1 MFNREIYIQRRE
13 ELINKVESGII
24 LMPGNDEV
32 PMNYA
37 SNPYYF
43 RQDSTFLYYFGL
55 DLPGLSGVIDV
66 DENDCILFGDDPGL
80 DDIIWM
86 GPQESLTDQAAE
98 VGIENVSPSR
108 NLENVLNKAIKDDR
122 TVHFLPPYRE
132 EQTAKYASTL
142 HIKGELVLKK
152 ASVNLTKAVIEQR
165 SVKIDEEI
173 KEIEKAHAIAYE
185 MHTTAMRMAK
195 AGIYERDIAGA
206 IEGIALA
213 AGGYVAFPVI
223 LSRHG
228 EILHNHHHS
237 NLLRDGDMVINDSG
251 AENFMHYAS
260 DITRTFP
267 VSGKFTIQQR
277 EIYEIVLKAQKETI
291 NSIKPGEKNKDIHLK
306 AATIITD
313 GLKDL
318 GLMRG
323 DTSEA
328 VKKGA
333 HALFFPHG
341 LGHMMGLD
349 VHDMENLGEDLVGYD
364 KEVKRSD
371 QFGLAYL
378 RLGKKLQ
385 PGYVL
390 TIEPGIY
397 FIPEL
402 IRTWQKEKKFEEYID
417 YGRLGD
423 YIEFGGIRIEDD
435 IVVTEDGHRIIGT
448 ILFPITTTLISRS
461 DGMYS

>member
-1 MFNREIYIQRRE
+1 MFSKEIYIQRRE
-13 ELINKVESGII
+13 ELRKKVKSGII

-37 SNPYYF
+37 ANPYYF

-55 DLPGLSGVIDV
+55 DLPGLTGVIDV
-66 DENDCILFGDDPGL
+66 EENECILFGDDPDL
-80 DDIIWM
+80 DDIVWM
-86 GPQESLTDQAAE
+86 GPQEPLADQAAE
-98 VGIENVSPSR
+98 VGIETVNPSGSLGDILQIAVKNGR
-108 NLENVLNKAIKDDR
+108 K
-122 TVHFLPPYRE
+122 VHFLPPYRE
-132 EQTAKYASTL
+132 EQTAKYISNL
-142 HIKGELVLKK
+142 SIKKELIPKK
-152 ASVNLTKAVIEQR
+152 VSLTLTKAVIEQR

-173 KEIEKAHAIAYE
+173 AEIEKAHTIAYE

-195 AGIYERDIAGA
+195 SGIYERDIAGV

-223 LSRHG
+223 LSRRG
-228 EILHNHHHS
+228 EILHNHNHS
-237 NLLRDGDMVINDSG
+237 NLLRDGDLVINDSG
-251 AENFMHYAS
+251 AENSMHYAS

-267 VSGKFTIQQR
+267 VSGKFTSQQK
-277 EIYEIVLKAQKETI
+277 EVYEIVVKSQNESI
-291 NSIKPGEKNKDIHLK
+291 ESIKPGVKNLDIHLK

-323 DTSEA
+323 DTKEA

-364 KEVKRSD
+364 DEVKRID
-371 QFGLAYL
+371 QFGIAYL
-378 RLGKKLQ
+378 RLGKKLR

-402 IRTWQKEKKFEEYID
+402 IRAWQREKKYEEFID
-417 YGRLGD
+417 YNRIGD

-435 IVVTEDGHRIIGT
+435 IVVTNDGYRIIGKS
-448 ILFPITTTLISRS
+448 IPKSVEEVEEFCLESI
-461 DGMYS
+461 

>member
-1 MFNREIYIQRRE
+1 MFSREIYIQRRE
-13 ELINKVESGII
+13 ELINKVKSGII

-37 SNPYYF
+37 ANPYYF

-66 DENDCILFGDDPGL
+66 DENNCILFGDDPGL

-98 VGIENVSPSR
+98 VGIENVSPSG
-108 NLENVLNKAIKDDR
+108 NLENVLKKAIKDDR

-435 IVVTEDGHRIIGT
+435 IVVTEDGHRIIGK
-448 ILFPITTTLISRS
+448 PIPKSIEEVEEICQESV
-461 DGMYS
+461 

>member
-1 MFNREIYIQRRE
+1 
-13 ELINKVESGII
+13 
-24 LMPGNDEV
+24 
-32 PMNYA
+32 
-37 SNPYYF
+37 
-43 RQDSTFLYYFGL
+43 
-55 DLPGLSGVIDV
+55 
-66 DENDCILFGDDPGL
+66 
-80 DDIIWM
+80 
-86 GPQESLTDQAAE
+86 
-98 VGIENVSPSR
+98 
-108 NLENVLNKAIKDDR
+108 
-122 TVHFLPPYRE
+122 
-132 EQTAKYASTL
+132 
-142 HIKGELVLKK
+142 
-152 ASVNLTKAVIEQR
+152 
-165 SVKIDEEI
+165 
-173 KEIEKAHAIAYE
+173 
-185 MHTTAMRMAK
+185 
-195 AGIYERDIAGA
+195 
-206 IEGIALA
+206 
-213 AGGYVAFPVI
+213 
-223 LSRHG
+223 
-228 EILHNHHHS
+228 
-237 NLLRDGDMVINDSG
+237 
-251 AENFMHYAS
+251 
-260 DITRTFP
+260 
-267 VSGKFTIQQR
+267 
-277 EIYEIVLKAQKETI
+277 
-291 NSIKPGEKNKDIHLK
+291 LK

-435 IVVTEDGHRIIGT
+435 IVVTEDGHRIIGK
-448 ILFPITTTLISRS
+448 PIPKSIEEVEEICQESLYTLIIQMVFWKIAIVRK
-461 DGMYS
+461 DPTGLWKNVLQ